1 MVWLIGL
8 TVLWAVGSLAIV
20 VWYGAMMMDPAG
32 LSLPDGL
39 AAWVYGTGAV
49 LVVYVAPL
57 GLGWAAHARGAPLW
71 VGLLY
76 LVPHALSA
84 AILGAV
90 YRRGRR

>member
-1 MVWLIGL
+1 MFRRCAARKASAPRSTRVVPRGIG
-8 TVLWAVGSLAIV
+8 V
-20 VWYGAMMMDPAG
+20 VRHVFDIKP
-32 LSLPDGL
+32 LL
-39 AAWVYGTGAV
+39 
-49 LVVYVAPL
+49 APL